1 MINKKGIKDSTSVL
15 LKKYLKK
22 RRVPT
27 FSQSYLLEQSCHS
40 QRLRA
45 VFYELLSYEPSGR
58 GTSSEVVK
66 LLETRKHIFYFPL
79 SISQATA
86 IEKHDEKLIVENFN
100 FEEDI
105 DLPSNDGTNSCSYLS
120 LGIVDHFASSTCK
133 KIMEKKFVSD
143 VESIIEEFPKRF
155 NQVRN
160 IKSMPDIHDAYKL
173 LSRSNLLK
181 NEFEF
186 IECFVD
192 NYAVYTYEFQNQ
204 FLMELRNLKSS
215 AASKDRV

>member
-1 MINKKGIKDSTSVL
+1 M
-15 LKKYLKK
+15 KKYLKK
-22 RRVPT
+22 RRDPT
-27 FSQSYLLEQSCHS
+27 FSQSYLLEQSCHY

-45 VFYELLSYEPSGR
+45 VLYELLSFEPSGR
-58 GTSSEVVK
+58 GTSTEVVK
-66 LLETRKHIFYFPL
+66 LSETRKRIFYFPL

-133 KIMEKKFVSD
+133 KFMEKKFVSD

-155 NQVRN
+155 NQVRD

-181 NEFEF
+181 NEFKF

-192 NYAVYTYEFQNQ
+192 NHAVYTFEFQNQ